1 MLESVFDVPDA
12 FRLDNTTLLKA
23 LSLEGGSGTVGA
35 ARTLLRTA
43 VAALLNSA
51 HPDVDYPRTTAQ
63 VIAAVNS
70 ALAGGNRATMLNVAT
85 ALDADNTLGC
95 PLS

>member
-1 MLESVFDVPDA
+1 MPDA
-12 FRLDNTTLLKA
+12 FRLDTTSLLKA
-23 LSLEGGSGTVGA
+23 LNFEGSSGTIGA

-51 HPDVDYPRTTAQ
+51 HPDVDYPRTAAR
-63 VIAAVNS
+63 VIAAVNT
-70 ALAGGNRATMLNVAT
+70 ALASGNRATMVNVAA
-85 ALDADNTLGC
+85 ALDTDNDLGC